1 MLDDEL
7 AKKRQTSAKRFQ
19 DVSRDLPL
27 LVTQPIETQALD
39 VDVLTALRWVAIA
52 TVSLLAV
59 IFPLLAQRLTLLKA
73 PATAEEL
80 VDLARRLD
88 LFHELSLHRFHRYQ
102 SQKAVNIDNRWTITN
117 SFWISFLQHLPH
129 EADLFLLTPHL
140 LSIPL
145 LLTHNFEAR
154 CGSWYPKVQSE
165 TRNYEKL
172 LFYRAG

>member
-1 MLDDEL
+1 M

-27 LVTQPIETQALD
+27 LVSANWSTQALD

-80 VDLARRLD
+80 VDLGMKHLD
-88 LFHELSLHRFHRYQ
+88 LFTS
-102 SQKAVNIDNRWTITN
+102 
-117 SFWISFLQHLPH
+117 
-129 EADLFLLTPHL
+129 
-140 LSIPL
+140 
-145 LLTHNFEAR
+145 
-154 CGSWYPKVQSE
+154 
-165 TRNYEKL
+165 
-172 LFYRAG
+172 

>member
-7 AKKRQTSAKRFQ
+7 AKKRQTSAKGFQ
-19 DVSRDLPL
+19 DVSRDRCWF
-27 LVTQPIETQALD
+27 QQIETQALD

-80 VDLARRLD
+80 VDLAMKHLD

-102 SQKAVNIDNRWTITN
+102 SQKAVNIDNR
-117 SFWISFLQHLPH
+117 
-129 EADLFLLTPHL
+129 
-140 LSIPL
+140 
-145 LLTHNFEAR
+145 
-154 CGSWYPKVQSE
+154 
-165 TRNYEKL
+165 
-172 LFYRAG
+172 